1 MACFI
6 PKIFG
11 IGNVKEACGMKIV
24 FKDSKMN
31 EINEKINEKKKF
43 PKYFSKVLC
52 PCYQNSL
59 PALSY

>member
-31 EINEKINEKKKF
+31 EINEKINEKKI
-43 PKYFSKVLC
+43 
-52 PCYQNSL
+52 NSQIF
-59 PALSY
+59 